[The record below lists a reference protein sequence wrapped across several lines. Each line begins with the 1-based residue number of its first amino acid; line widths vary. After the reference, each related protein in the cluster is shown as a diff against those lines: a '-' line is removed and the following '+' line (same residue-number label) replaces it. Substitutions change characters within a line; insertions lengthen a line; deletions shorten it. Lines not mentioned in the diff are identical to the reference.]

1 MSPENIASILGFS
14 GSVTAAC
21 LFLPQVWASH
31 RTKQTQQIAWTSILL
46 GLLNAV
52 FWASYGV
59 FKADPF
65 IYVTN
70 ILCFAGAFLL
80 FLLKKKH
87 G

>member
-1 MSPENIASILGFS
+1 MTPSLASIFGFC

-31 RTKQTQQIAWTSILL
+31 RTKKTQQIAWTSIVI
-46 GLLNAV
+46 GLTNAL
-52 FWASYGV
+52 FWTIYGLM
-59 FKADPF
+59 KNDPF

-70 ILCFAGAFLL
+70 IVSFFGAFLL
-80 FLLKKKH
+80 MLLKRKH